1 MSFIQQGD
9 EYKTRTVR
17 EDDMVQ
23 KLYSDDFFISH
34 QQTIV
39 VEPRMPQYAYP
50 EHTHD
55 FDEIVIVTGGS
66 GTHILNGRPYDLY
79 PRMVY
84 YIKASDHHL
93 YENVNDLHLTNILYR
108 SPTSFNFLSNV
119 ESLLPNR
126 QQEVHTHWCMDKN
139 SHQGIERILSH
150 LSPEQGTCDVQQESA
165 FLQLLVAL
173 QNGRYNQ
180 YGDGNNQDRISQIL
194 RWLQHHFMDDIDWHK
209 LAEQFSLST
218 RTLHRHIKKDT
229 GYTPQSYVT
238 KLRLSEA
245 YYQLRYSEKSI
256 TTIALD
262 CGFNDSAY
270 FSTCFKNEFRVTP
283 RALRSCSVEKNQY
296 SNR

>member
-1 MSFIQQGD
+1 
-9 EYKTRTVR
+9 
-17 EDDMVQ
+17 MVQ
-23 KLYSDDFFISH
+23 KLYSDDFFMSH
-34 QQTIV
+34 QQTVV
-39 VEPRMPQYAYP
+39 VEPRVPQCAYP

-55 FDEIVIVTGGS
+55 FDEIVIVTGGT
-66 GTHILNGRPYDLY
+66 GTHILNGKPYDLH

-108 SPTSFNFLSNV
+108 SPGSFNFLNNV
-119 ESLLPNR
+119 EQLLPDR
-126 QQEVHTHWCMDKN
+126 QQEAHTHWYLDKSN
-139 SHQGIERILSH
+139 HQAIENILTH
-150 LSPEQGTCDVQQESA
+150 LATEQSVSDVQQESS

-180 YGDGNNQDRISQIL
+180 SGEGNNQDRISQLL
-194 RWLQHHFMDDIDWHK
+194 RWLQNNFTEDIDWNQ
-209 LAEQFSLST
+209 LAEQFSLSA

-229 GYTPQSYVT
+229 GYTPQCYVT

-245 YYQLRYSEKSI
+245 YYQLRYTDKNI

-270 FSTCFKNEFRVTP
+270 FSTCFKNEYHITP
-283 RALRSCSVEKNQY
+283 RELRYCPTGKNQY
-296 SNR
+296 SNTVNKV